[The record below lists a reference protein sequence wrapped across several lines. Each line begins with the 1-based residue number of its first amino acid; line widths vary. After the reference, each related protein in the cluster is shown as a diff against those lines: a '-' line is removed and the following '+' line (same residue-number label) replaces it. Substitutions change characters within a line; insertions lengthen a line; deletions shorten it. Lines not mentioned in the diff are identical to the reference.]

1 MSLIQIAE
9 FRPPPPFFFY
19 VFHHTE
25 ARLLVLVLLP
35 TVVCK
40 VCFALVSMH
49 PTPLPPQPCVPSPLL
64 RWRGW
69 TAAPRRRTAGGGCRW
84 WASALSWPGL
94 SERWYSSY
102 RRRGDAAGEGGRR
115 QSASPQV
122 NVLSGRL
129 ILRSVALVAIFH
141 LLARATTV
149 SWLSPGRRTTP
160 EVKLREPGSK
170 QKHRVT
176 DRRLELQRSSTSSRC
191 LCIYCLEKIFALP
204 QINLNQLMW
213 QNKAVQRFLIT
224 ESTVITSKILVLS
237 VIEPKDRSEYWK
249 RTKNKQSDS
258 CHFSSLLT
266 TGRWMERITVRT
278 LSLDT
283 FTALLN
289 FSLRVWI
296 PCIPSYIYSNLR
308 PLIVIGNP
316 PESI

>member
-1 MSLIQIAE
+1 MNLIQNAE
-9 FRPPPPFFFY
+9 SPPPPILSN

-25 ARLLVLVLLP
+25 AGYNQLLSV
-35 TVVCK
+35 K
-40 VCFALVSMH
+40 FALLWS
-49 PTPLPPQPCVPSPLL
+49 PCIPPPSPQPCVPSPLL

-102 RRRGDAAGEGGRR
+102 RRRGDATGEGGRR

-122 NVLSGRL
+122 NVLPGRL

-176 DRRLELQRSSTSSRC
+176 DRRLELQRSSTSRRC
-191 LCIYCLEKIFALP
+191 LFIYCLEKIFWLP

-213 QNKAVQRFLIT
+213 QNKAVQRF
-224 ESTVITSKILVLS
+224 
-237 VIEPKDRSEYWK
+237 
-249 RTKNKQSDS
+249 
-258 CHFSSLLT
+258 
-266 TGRWMERITVRT
+266 
-278 LSLDT
+278 
-283 FTALLN
+283 
-289 FSLRVWI
+289 
-296 PCIPSYIYSNLR
+296 
-308 PLIVIGNP
+308 
-316 PESI
+316 